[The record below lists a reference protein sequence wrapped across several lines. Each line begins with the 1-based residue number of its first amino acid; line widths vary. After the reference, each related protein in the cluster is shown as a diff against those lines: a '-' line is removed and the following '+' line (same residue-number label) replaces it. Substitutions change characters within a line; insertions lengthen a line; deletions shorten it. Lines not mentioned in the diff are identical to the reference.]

1 MSEIIIEKIGQS
13 KTDLKKFLKFA
24 YEIYKDD
31 KYWVAPLLYDKLR
44 ILDKAKNPF
53 FKAAD
58 MDLFMA
64 KTDGKYVGRIAAIKN
79 STHNKIHNDS
89 VGFFGFFECINNQE
103 VANKLFDTAKSWLA
117 EHGCTSMRGPANP
130 SSNDEYGLLIDG
142 FEDTPRLM
150 MTYNPKYY
158 IDLIENYGFKKAKDL
173 FAYRIDNEKLCKSE
187 KLVRIAEL
195 AKQRSKM
202 VIRQI
207 NMKDFKNELEKVK
220 YVYNKAWAP
229 NWGFI
234 PMTDEEI
241 DNLAKDLK
249 PLVEPSLVVF
259 GEVEGKTVGF
269 ALVMLDYNEI
279 IKDFKGKLLP
289 FNWIKLFT
297 QKKKIT
303 WARVLTLGLIP
314 EFQKKGLDASFYYDI
329 MKRAEKVGIL
339 KGEASWILE
348 DNEMMNRGAIA
359 MNGELYKKYRIYE
372 KEI

>member
-44 ILDKAKNPF
+44 IIDKAKNPF

-249 PLVEPSLVVF
+249 PLVEPSLVLF

-329 MKRAEKVGIL
+329 MRRAEKVGIL